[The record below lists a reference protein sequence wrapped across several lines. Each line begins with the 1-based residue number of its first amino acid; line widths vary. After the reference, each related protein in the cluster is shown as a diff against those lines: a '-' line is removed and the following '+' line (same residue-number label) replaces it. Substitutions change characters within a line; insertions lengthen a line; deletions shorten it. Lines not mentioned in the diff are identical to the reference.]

1 MSICPSPHISVYV
14 GQTHRNGIA
23 KLKGMYILNCNQ
35 YLIEVVSILIEF
47 FKPQWTALTVHEN
60 LCYTKVPN
68 IFEP

>member
-1 MSICPSPHISVYV
+1 MSFPTYISISV

-47 FKPQWTALTVHEN
+47 FKPQ
-60 LCYTKVPN
+60 
-68 IFEP
+68 